1 MKEIFYYD
9 ELKFDD
15 LNIDVDFIIKLDDN
29 NKEIIIDNITYE
41 YEYKYERN
49 KKYKKQYNLNLKLN
63 LGALYYI
70 IDLYYNIINKYKIPI
85 NRFLSTNLVLFGYDY
100 INYFLNIC
108 ENQEKEFFKAKNKRI
123 NIFKHQLNKICD
135 ILNYHIY
142 KGMNELK
149 IYENNKFDNNKY
161 NEWMIN
167 LKKYQDLVNK

>member
-9 ELKFDD
+9 ELKLDN
-15 LNIDVDFIIKLDDN
+15 LYIDVDFIIKMDDN
-29 NKEIIIDNITYE
+29 NKTLFIEKINYE
-41 YEYKYERN
+41 YN
-49 KKYKKQYNLNLKLN
+49 KNKKQYNLNLKLN

-70 IDLYYNIINKYKIPI
+70 LDIYYNTIDKYKIPI

-100 INYFLNIC
+100 IEYFLNIC
-108 ENQEKEFFKAKNKRI
+108 ENQEKEFFKVNRRI
-123 NIFKHQLNKICD
+123 NKFKHQLNKICD

-142 KGMNELK
+142 KGINELK

>member
-1 MKEIFYYD
+1 MKEIYYYD
-9 ELKFDD
+9 ELEFDD
-15 LNIDVDFIIKLDDN
+15 LNIDVDFIIKMDDDN
-29 NKEIIIDNITYE
+29 KTLFIEKINYDYNK
-41 YEYKYERN
+41 N
-49 KKYKKQYNLNLKLN
+49 KKSYDLNLILN

-100 INYFLNIC
+100 INYFLYIC

-142 KGMNELK
+142 KGMNILK
-149 IYENNKFDNNKY
+149 IYKNNKFDDNKY

>member
-9 ELKFDD
+9 ELKFDN
-15 LNIDVDFIIKLDDN
+15 LYIDVDFIIKLDDN

-41 YEYKYERN
+41 YEYKYDRN

-70 IDLYYNIINKYKIPI
+70 LDIYYNTIDKYKIPI
-85 NRFLSTNLVLFGYDY
+85 NKYISSNLILFGYDY
-100 INYFLNIC
+100 IDYFLNIC

-123 NIFKHQLNKICD
+123 NIFKHQLTKICD

-142 KGMNELK
+142 KIMNDLN
-149 IYENNKFDNNKY
+149 IYKNEYFDDNEY
-161 NEWMIN
+161 NECMNN
-167 LKKYQDLVNK
+167 LKKYKNLINN

>member
-9 ELKFDD
+9 ELEFDN
-15 LNIDVDFIIKLDDN
+15 LYIDVDFIIKLNDN
-29 NKEIIIDNITYE
+29 NKEIIINNIIYE
-41 YEYKYERN
+41 YEYKYDRN
-49 KKYKKQYNLNLKLN
+49 KKYKKQYNLNLNLN

-70 IDLYYNIINKYKIPI
+70 IDLYYNIIDKYKISI
-85 NRFLSTNLVLFGYDY
+85 NKYISSNLVLFGYDY

-108 ENQEKEFFKAKNKRI
+108 ENQEKEFFKVNRRI

-142 KGMNELK
+142 KGMNDLN
-149 IYENNKFDNNKY
+149 IYKNEYFDDNAY